1 MVMVGW
7 YRICKALTMRS
18 LARGLL
24 VVVVLFV
31 LALAG
36 TLYAKSRTLRTESV
50 GPAPGRADLT
60 IKDVEVEEAAKG
72 GVHWR
77 LKAEQAQAFNE
88 EGRTLIRQLVL
99 TVDEP
104 ERSWTIVG
112 DEGDIFQADKNVEV
126 RRNVVVTSTD
136 GLRLETSVLRWEG
149 AKQRL
154 WTDAP
159 VVISREGSVIR
170 GSGLEVLMNEEQT
183 TVAGRVRAVFAS
195 PSSQ

>member
-1 MVMVGW
+1 
-7 YRICKALTMRS
+7 
-18 LARGLL
+18 
-24 VVVVLFV
+24 
-31 LALAG
+31 
-36 TLYAKSRTLRTESV
+36 
-50 GPAPGRADLT
+50 
-60 IKDVEVEEAAKG
+60 
-72 GVHWR
+72 
-77 LKAEQAQAFNE
+77 
-88 EGRTLIRQLVL
+88 
-99 TVDEP
+99 
-104 ERSWTIVG
+104 
-112 DEGDIFQADKNVEV
+112 V

>member
-1 MVMVGW
+1 
-7 YRICKALTMRS
+7 MRT
-18 LARGLL
+18 LARSVL

-36 TLYAKSRTLRTESV
+36 TLYAKSRTLRAESV

-77 LKAEQAQAFNE
+77 LKAEQAQSFNE
-88 EGRTLIRQLVL
+88 EGRTQVRHLVL
-99 TVDEP
+99 TVDQP

-112 DEGDIFQADKNVEV
+112 EEGDIFQADKNVEV

-159 VVISREGSVIR
+159 VVISRDGSVIR

-183 TVAGRVRAVFAS
+183 TVAGRVRAVFAA